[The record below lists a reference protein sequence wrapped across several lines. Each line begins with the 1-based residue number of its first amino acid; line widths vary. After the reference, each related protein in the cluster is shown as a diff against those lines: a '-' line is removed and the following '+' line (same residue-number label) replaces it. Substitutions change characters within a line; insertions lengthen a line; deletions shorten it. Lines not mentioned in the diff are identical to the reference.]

1 MKGLVCNLKYDWT
14 FASVHK
20 NRMLRKLEYIV
31 EPGLAFYYRSVP
43 QFFFLKKIFFKSLD
57 IEKEIC

>member
-43 QFFFLKKIFFKSLD
+43 QFFF
-57 IEKEIC
+57 